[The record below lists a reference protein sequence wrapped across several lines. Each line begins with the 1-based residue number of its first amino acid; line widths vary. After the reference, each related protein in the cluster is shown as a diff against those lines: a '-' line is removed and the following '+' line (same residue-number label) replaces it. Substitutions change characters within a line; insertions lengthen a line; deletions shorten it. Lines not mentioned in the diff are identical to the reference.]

1 MSSPGQ
7 HYSTLMPPRSG
18 PSPASISCFHRPRA
32 LTRMAAHKPHFS
44 QIAPPYQ
51 LNLPSPPLSS
61 FTEEKRKRKL
71 IGFGICIMA
80 SWALNDCDC
89 VSSCFSAA
97 AFISHFC
104 RMQNESAYLE
114 QFSLLARAKRPPSL
128 VPEWRWEERSGCL
141 STSVL
146 QKCFQVDDL
155 CWRTVEGSRQANV
168 ILNTRNR
175 GSGASTPQ
183 GKPKHRRRKRR

>member
-1 MSSPGQ
+1 MFPQTPGTHTHGRTQ
-7 HYSTLMPPRSG
+7 
-18 PSPASISCFHRPRA
+18 ASF
-32 LTRMAAHKPHFS
+32 
-44 QIAPPYQ
+44 
-51 LNLPSPPLSS
+51 LPNCSPPTTLTSPPHH
-61 FTEEKRKRKL
+61 TPVLQKRKEKRKL

-114 QFSLLARAKRPPSL
+114 QFSLLALANGHLPLYPS
-128 VPEWRWEERSGCL
+128 WRWEERSGCL